1 MSAAIYLEDTWE
13 ACKISF
19 IRGDTVHYSPATGQV
34 TVNKEDRTVITQ
46 IHSQGN
52 S

>member
-19 IRGDTVHYSPATGQV
+19 IRGDTVHYSPATGQSDS
-34 TVNKEDRTVITQ
+34 K
-46 IHSQGN
+46 QGRQDSN
-52 S
+52 NTNP